1 MAGTT
6 VGTVTESRDGGE
18 GATTL
23 GPFDDELS
31 DEQAKS
37 PTPKKETAKR
47 AHKRRR
53 VFIRVTFNGVD
64 GKADYCRT
72 FDAFAAA
79 IK

>member
-1 MAGTT
+1 
-6 VGTVTESRDGGE
+6 
-18 GATTL
+18 L

-64 GKADYCRT
+64 
-72 FDAFAAA
+72 
-79 IK
+79 